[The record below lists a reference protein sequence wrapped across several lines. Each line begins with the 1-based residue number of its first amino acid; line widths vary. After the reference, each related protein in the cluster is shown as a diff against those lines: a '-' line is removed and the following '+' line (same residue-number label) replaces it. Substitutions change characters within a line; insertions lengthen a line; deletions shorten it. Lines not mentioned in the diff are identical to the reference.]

1 MDIGTAKPSK
11 EEIKEIDYHFID
23 EYNVNEEISLF
34 VFQKKMRKVI
44 DSYISNN
51 IDVIVF
57 DGTLLHIKALLIDY
71 NLKEEERN
79 DKYDNLSLKELQDI
93 LREKN
98 LDVFNKVDINNP
110 RGLIRALINT
120 NNGVDSNL
128 KLGKQKLL
136 YPAIFFQIKTSKE
149 RLIN

>member
-51 IDVIVF
+51 IDVIVI
-57 DGTLLHIKALLIDY
+57 DGTLLYIKALLIDY

-98 LDVFNKVDINNP
+98 LDAFNKVDINNP
-110 RGLIRALINT
+110 RRLIRH
-120 NNGVDSNL
+120 
-128 KLGKQKLL
+128 
-136 YPAIFFQIKTSKE
+136 
-149 RLIN
+149 